1 MERLRASGASELYEA
16 WLVHLEVLGFKAGS
30 IRAYRSSVSD
40 YLRFLASSNIRYDSI
55 THRQLDAWKLGL
67 LRDRELVAS
76 TVNYY
81 VSAVKAFYDWLEREG
96 YVFNSPA
103 LRMKGVKTTR
113 LLPKPISETEV
124 TKLIESAETVQLRAM
139 LEVFYGCGIRHEEL
153 RMMDVGD
160 VDLGEGSIRILAKGG
175 KERVLNV
182 AGYALEA
189 LRLHL
194 AGQPPVDRALWLGPR
209 GKRITQKM
217 VRKQLR
223 EAAERA
229 GVMGHIHP
237 HRLRH
242 SFATH
247 LLNHGM
253 GVEGVQKLM
262 GHRKIDTTMIYT
274 EVAIERVRA
283 QYLEVHPRAKVQDDA
298 ARTPEGQAP
307 PPSPPAPSGPDQR
320 GST

>member
-1 MERLRASGASELYEA
+1 MERLRASGAAELYAA

-30 IRAYRSSVSD
+30 IRAYRSAVSD
-40 YLRFLASSNIRYDSI
+40 YIHFLDSEKIRYDAISH
-55 THRQLDAWKLGL
+55 TQLDAWKLGL
-67 LRDRELVAS
+67 LRDRELVAA

-81 VSAVKAFYDWLEREG
+81 VSAVRAFYDWLEREG
-96 YVFNSPA
+96 YVFNSPV

-113 LLPKPISETEV
+113 LLPKPISEKDV
-124 TKLIESAETVQLRAM
+124 TKLIEASDTVQLRAM

-153 RMMDVGD
+153 RAMNVGD
-160 VDLGEGSIRILAKGG
+160 VDLSEGSIRFLAKGG
-175 KERVLNV
+175 KERVMAV

-194 AGQPPVDRALWLGPR
+194 ADKPPAKRALWLGPR

-223 EAAERA
+223 EAADRA
-229 GVMGHIHP
+229 GVMGHVHP

-283 QYLEVHPRAKVQDDA
+283 QYLEVHPRAKTPGASSGTQGTSPTKALDA
-298 ARTPEGQAP
+298 
-307 PPSPPAPSGPDQR
+307 GPDGR
-320 GST
+320 P

>member
-1 MERLRASGASELYEA
+1 VERLRASGAAELYAA

-30 IRAYRSSVSD
+30 IRAYRSAVSD
-40 YLRFLASSNIRYDSI
+40 FIHFLDAGEIRYDAVSH
-55 THRQLDAWKLGL
+55 TQLDKWKLGL
-67 LRDRELVAS
+67 LRDRELVAA

-96 YVFNSPA
+96 YVFNSPV

-113 LLPKPISETEV
+113 LLPKPISEGDV
-124 TKLIESAETVQLRAM
+124 SKIIEAAGTVQLRAM
-139 LEVFYGCGIRHEEL
+139 LEVFYGCGIRCEEL
-153 RMMDVGD
+153 RTMDVGD
-160 VDLGEGSIRILAKGG
+160 VDLGAGEIRILAKGG
-175 KERVLNV
+175 KWRVLNV

-189 LRLHL
+189 VRVHL
-194 AGQPPVDRALWLGPR
+194 AGVKDPKRALWLGPR

-217 VRKQLR
+217 IRKQLR
-223 EAAERA
+223 EAADEA
-229 GVMGHIHP
+229 GVMGNIHP

-274 EVAIERVRA
+274 EVAVERVRA
-283 QYLEVHPRAKVQDDA
+283 QYLEVHPRARVAPDA
-298 ARTPEGQAP
+298 SSASTGT
-307 PPSPPAPSGPDQR
+307 PPSSGPDVAPGGQP
-320 GST
+320 